1 MTAYANGYKTVF
13 NEISCSLGEPSEGT
27 LPSDLVGTYYRC
39 GPAMF
44 IDPTRMVL
52 HPFEGDGAVLATVD
66 ASGKVTTRFR
76 YVRTNAFTNER
87 KKGKKLYT
95 GMESTRS
102 MSSSSTVGNDL
113 PLPFHRHHLLP
124 GLNKQRKNTS
134 NTRTVY
140 FGKKLLSLWS
150 GGLPYKLDSLA
161 LSTDGRSQLGG
172 VIKKEDSALGGKAAF
187 DAKRNRM
194 LFYGVDEESNAS
206 TLNLYEFNSK
216 FQPITENDG
225 VVQAKLPGLAM
236 IYDFAVTDNFA
247 VFVQPVLKVNG
258 MQYMLGKE
266 PGKTISMEG
275 EPSVSSTGI
284 SVCRNAGEIRTFQIP
299 FDGVDEANLQFINAY
314 ESDDGTIIFDAIR
327 SDGSTKSG
335 GGSNTKWPWAS
346 SLSDYRNM
354 ASKTSLWRYKVHPQ
368 RGFISKD
375 CLNNDQV
382 YFGVVNPDASA
393 SVHRYVYAAAG
404 ATGSDVAPPQGIV
417 KYDVE
422 SNTQERWFPQS
433 YEFCGEPMYA
443 KKQGDDSEDG
453 GYILSV
459 LFNGKEEKSEV
470 IVLKATN
477 ISQGPI
483 ARVPI
488 GISVPHGYHGCFASG
503 DEANWRHD
511 EIERRAKLSD
521 KMETRGSMWNEV
533 KSDFSGLGLRF
544 DDMEEYFG
552 DLM

>member
-13 NEISCSLGEPSEGT
+13 SEISCSLGEPSEGT

-44 IDPTRMVL
+44 SAGSLPPPKNSLVKPKQPPVPDGVDPTRMVL
-52 HPFEGDGAVLATVD
+52 HPFEGDGAVLAMTFHGDQKPETSEDGAETVD

-216 FQPITENDG
+216 FQPITESDG

-284 SVCRNAGEIRTFQIP
+284 SVWLSVPLLFVHMYAFMNPLHTA
-299 FDGVDEANLQFINAY
+299 
-314 ESDDGTIIFDAIR
+314 R
-327 SDGSTKSG
+327 SHCWQSRK
-335 GGSNTKWPWAS
+335 
-346 SLSDYRNM
+346 
-354 ASKTSLWRYKVHPQ
+354 
-368 RGFISKD
+368 
-375 CLNNDQV
+375 
-382 YFGVVNPDASA
+382 
-393 SVHRYVYAAAG
+393 
-404 ATGSDVAPPQGIV
+404 
-417 KYDVE
+417 
-422 SNTQERWFPQS
+422 QERRR
-433 YEFCGEPMYA
+433 
-443 KKQGDDSEDG
+443 D
-453 GYILSV
+453 
-459 LFNGKEEKSEV
+459 
-470 IVLKATN
+470 TN
-477 ISQGPI
+477 IPDS
-483 ARVPI
+483 
-488 GISVPHGYHGCFASG
+488 F
-503 DEANWRHD
+503 
-511 EIERRAKLSD
+511 RRC
-521 KMETRGSMWNEV
+521 
-533 KSDFSGLGLRF
+533 
-544 DDMEEYFG
+544 
-552 DLM
+552 